1 MRTPPT
7 PLILSFSLA
16 ITLGAC
22 RKDKDGEE
30 EVPTGLE
37 PLEDNQA
44 ERPSKTDGSY
54 PDTYNVV
61 SGQAD
66 DYAWAHAIGT
76 INAPI
81 TTIWGSFSDPDVVV
95 DRRRMES
102 WEATMDVADFDVS
115 FLIDHVTDDIVTIE
129 FQLTWIEGVTTGTVD
144 APESV
149 GLRWAKTGG
158 SDLVYLLEGSAVLTE
173 LESGVTEVQLIEH
186 LDTPGSGPEDVEAY
200 YADLWASVLADSSGE
215 PLPTYE

>member
-1 MRTPPT
+1 MRTPP
-7 PLILSFSLA
+7 LLLSLA
-16 ITLGAC
+16 LPLAAC
-22 RKDKDGEE
+22 HKDKAAE
-30 EVPTGLE
+30 EVAPTGLE
-37 PLEDNQA
+37 PLEDENLA
-44 ERPSKTDGSY
+44 SRPSKNGDGSY
-54 PDTYNVV
+54 PDSYNVV
-61 SGQAD
+61 SGDAD

-81 TTIWGSFSDPDVVV
+81 STVWASFATPDVVV

-129 FQLTWIEGVTTGTVD
+129 FQLTWIEGATAGTAE

-158 SDLVYLLEGSAVLTE
+158 SDLVYLLEGSAQLSE

-200 YADLWASVLADSSGE
+200 YADLWASVLANVNGE
-215 PLPTYE
+215 ALPTYE